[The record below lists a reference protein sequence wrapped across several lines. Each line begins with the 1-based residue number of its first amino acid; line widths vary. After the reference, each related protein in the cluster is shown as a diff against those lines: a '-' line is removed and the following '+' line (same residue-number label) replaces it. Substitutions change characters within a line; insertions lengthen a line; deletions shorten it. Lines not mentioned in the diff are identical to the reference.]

1 MGWSNDTIVS
11 TWCVSFQT
19 HLKILALCFLKN
31 LHFCMS
37 WKFYSNLK
45 TKVEAVVASL
55 RIMTPPEFKLNLR
68 GSDMIKKGKRMYFLL
83 NVGKWLLYH
92 MNLSD
97 IDPSTVALALFECIR
112 EFTLSSLTTWVYHG
126 VFLKVKMLNM
136 GQTRFSTSLLA
147 ILVKQKELMTW
158 HAS

>member
-1 MGWSNDTIVS
+1 MKQRYYCVNLVCLIPDSSKNTGIVLLEE
-11 TWCVSFQT
+11 F
-19 HLKILALCFLKN
+19 AL
-31 LHFCMS
+31 LHELE
-37 WKFYSNLK
+37 FYSNLK
-45 TKVEAVVASL
+45 TKVEVVVASL

-83 NVGKWLLYH
+83 NVGKWLLSH